1 MTTHLPA
8 QEHFQILVEG
18 RGPGLPLPKLSLV
31 FSELRHLG
39 EDEGWNHWIA
49 GWRHRWMA
57 AHSAAYAPGE
67 ELPVLD
73 DGAVCQREVD
83 CWDWHQVGHVFCN
96 ATTRVQGSGGGWRP
110 DPLLPPLDGGVQLR
124 EDFAESFWVQLS
136 IPRAAAAGKYLGTVS
151 VVDETASVW
160 LSFDL
165 HLRVWDLTMPLLG
178 EGSFSTIFSFNYEE
192 DPQASEDD
200 AAARP
205 SRLTAAMKFAWFD
218 KLTAHRLPPDDS
230 TLRHVRSV
238 DDILYLAR
246 AGARWINLL
255 DVSRLNAE
263 RRSQFVCETVTDE
276 YLGRVGDALA
286 PVVAEVKERGLFDRV
301 YVYGFDEDGPECEP
315 GVRALFGGLKERFPG
330 LRTASTLRFGDISEM
345 GLPLDILICHVRF
358 HNETA
363 AQRWMDSGSN
373 KTYMLYHSIEPSGL
387 GHLNSFIE
395 RPAID
400 HRLILWQA
408 AALSEVASGWL
419 FWAVNAYAVGC
430 PANPTPHG
438 PVRRLNGTARVDFNP
453 GNCIW
458 WPKWDFWANGDGQLV
473 YPGQASK
480 PLGSIRLASFL
491 DGVEDV
497 ELLRML
503 PPADRLPLARRMVSA
518 VDRWATPLRRVR
530 RGRRLTRG
538 PARRRRRYSSDPA
551 LLEQVR
557 RAVASKILQNRHV
570 KEVCSTWTC
579 TGPRA
584 PPP

>member
-1 MTTHLPA
+1 MRRRR
-8 QEHFQILVEG
+8 EG
-18 RGPGLPLPKLSLV
+18 RRTEK
-31 FSELRHLG
+31 
-39 EDEGWNHWIA
+39 
-49 GWRHRWMA
+49 
-57 AHSAAYAPGE
+57 
-67 ELPVLD
+67 
-73 DGAVCQREVD
+73 
-83 CWDWHQVGHVFCN
+83 
-96 ATTRVQGSGGGWRP
+96 
-110 DPLLPPLDGGVQLR
+110 
-124 EDFAESFWVQLS
+124 
-136 IPRAAAAGKYLGTVS
+136 KK
-151 VVDETASVW
+151 
-160 LSFDL
+160 
-165 HLRVWDLTMPLLG
+165 VWDLTMPLLG
-178 EGSFSTIFSFNYEE
+178 QGSFSTIFSFNYEE
-192 DPQASEDD
+192 DPQASEED

-205 SRLTAAMKFAWFD
+205 SRLTAATKFAWFD

-255 DVSRLNAE
+255 DVSRLNAK
-263 RRSQFVCETVTDE
+263 RRSQFVCETVSDE

-315 GVRALFGGLKERFPG
+315 GVRKLFGGLKERFPG

-345 GLPLDILICHVRF
+345 GLPLDILICHIRF

-373 KTYMLYHSIEPSGL
+373 KTYMLYHSIEPSRL

-408 AALSEVASGWL
+408 APLSEVASGWL

-438 PVRRLNGTARVDFNP
+438 PVRRLNGTAQVDFNP

-491 DGVEDV
+491 DGVEDL

-518 VDRWATPLRRVR
+518 VDRWATPPPLGLSRPPPADSWAHPPASQVLLRSGAARTGAPGRGIENPAEPPHHGGVLHVDLHRASRPAAVGRPPRQDQKLAGTAPPGSSEVGQGVRHRDRPPLRRRAAFSCEFRSTGRPASR
-530 RGRRLTRG
+530 RAIAHGRKTFSREAS
-538 PARRRRRYSSDPA
+538 PAPGLAPSRAIPA
-551 LLEQVR
+551 L
-557 RAVASKILQNRHV
+557 A
-570 KEVCSTWTC
+570 
-579 TGPRA
+579 PRPEHA
-584 PPP
+584 ARGGVPFSSNVSLL